1 MMMNANDIFGW
12 IAACLTIICYF
23 SPIPLYFKLCR
34 GKIRYNDCPNLKV
47 LINYI
52 ICINWF
58 LYSFLLKNN
67 QIFIC
72 FLSGAFFSIICVLTF
87 LIILAKIK
95 ALKSFL
101 FALILLFYTILCYFL
116 LGIIIRN
123 TDIVGY
129 ICVIYSLLSLIEPF
143 FILKKTIKYRNY
155 KYIPIQLCIIG
166 LVATTCWIIYGFMII
181 NFHIIIPN
189 LIGMVYNFILMFIWN
204 IFKKRKPIAEEVA
217 NYSINSS
224 KNRPENTVTIA

>member
-1 MMMNANDIFGW
+1 MMINTNDIFGW
-12 IAACLTIICYF
+12 IAVCLTIIIYF
-23 SPIPLYFKLCR
+23 SPTILYFKLCK

-52 ICINWF
+52 ICINW
-58 LYSFLLKNN
+58 LVYSFLLKNN

-87 LIILAKIK
+87 LVILAKIK
-95 ALKSFL
+95 ALKSFI
-101 FALILLFYTILCYFL
+101 FAIILLCYTILCYLL
-116 LGIIIRN
+116 LGILIQN
-123 TDIVGY
+123 VDVVGF
-129 ICVIYSLLSLIEPF
+129 ICVAFSLLSLINPF

-155 KYIPIQLCIIG
+155 KYIPIKLCLTG
-166 LVATTCWIIYGFMII
+166 LVGTTCWIIYGFMII

-189 LIGMVYNFILMFIWN
+189 LIGMVSHFILMFIWN

-217 NYSINSS
+217 NYSINAS